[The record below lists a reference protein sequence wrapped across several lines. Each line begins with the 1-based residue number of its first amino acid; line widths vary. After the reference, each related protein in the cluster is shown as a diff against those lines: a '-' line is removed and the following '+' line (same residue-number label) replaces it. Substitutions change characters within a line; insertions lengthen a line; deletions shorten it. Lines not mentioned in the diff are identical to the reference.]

1 LGSGFALVAAAA
13 AAFFSA
19 MASAAALFAATRPAI
34 DAATVSSAFSG
45 S

>member
-1 LGSGFALVAAAA
+1 LGSGFALAAA